1 MRKDGIEIARLL
13 NLSDSVFA
21 VAMTFL
27 AFTIGLP
34 RPTNQAS
41 LPDQL
46 ISLLPQLFA
55 LSFSY
60 FVVARVWLVH
70 HRIFR
75 HMSSGHAMLAVVE
88 FVLLFWVVILPFS
101 ADLLGTWPLQFLT
114 VIIYATNAAAI
125 GITQLVAIRHAMHHH
140 LPDSKLGD
148 LRILLFQIEL
158 LPAVF
163 VVSMPISWFNPRI
176 AVLSWVS
183 LLPLQFLLPHAI
195 PQK

>member
-1 MRKDGIEIARLL
+1 MRKDSIEIARLL

-27 AFTIGLP
+27 AFTIALP
-34 RPTNQAS
+34 RPAEHAS

-46 ISLLPQLFA
+46 IALLPQLFA
-55 LSFSY
+55 LGFSY

-75 HMSSGHAMLAVVE
+75 HMASSHAMLAVLE

-125 GITQLVAIRHAMHHH
+125 GITQLVTTRHAMHHR
-140 LPDSKLGD
+140 LPDSESGD

-163 VVSMPISWFNPRI
+163 VASMPISWFNPRI
-176 AVLSWVS
+176 AVLSWLS
-183 LLPLQFLLPHAI
+183 LLPLQFLLPRAI